1 MASVIGFSLD
11 CEKESFLFAFA
22 EEAEEAEK
30 DIDEIQ
36 IEGEC
41 AEEGEFHITFVNRL
55 FIEHELADLLGVID
69 REAGEDEYT
78 DGRHPDALRATENH
92 PDNRGDD
99 ESRQSK
105 DKEGAQAAEVLLR
118 KRTDDSQNGKR
129 TGGDKEN
136 LRDAG
141 DLIDEENRTERRSV
155 HDAINRIHDGG
166 YAKTHFLDKH
176 TEADHQQ

>member
-22 EEAEEAEK
+22 EEAKEAEK

-36 IEGEC
+36 VEGEC

-78 DGRHPDALRATENH
+78 DGRHPYILRATENH
-92 PDNRGDD
+92 SDNRSDNKA
-99 ESRQSK
+99 RQSK
-105 DKEGAQAAEVLLR
+105 NKESPHSAEVLLR
-118 KRTDDSQNGKR
+118 KRTD
-129 TGGDKEN
+129 
-136 LRDAG
+136 
-141 DLIDEENRTERRSV
+141 RR
-155 HDAINRIHDGG
+155 
-166 YAKTHFLDKH
+166 
-176 TEADHQQ
+176 

>member
-1 MASVIGFSLD
+1 M
-11 CEKESFLFAFA
+11 FLFAFA
-22 EEAEEAEK
+22 EEAKEAEK

-36 IEGEC
+36 VEGEC

-55 FIEHELADLLGVID
+55 FIEHELADFLRIID

-78 DGRHPDALRATENH
+78 DGGHPYILLATKDH

-105 DKEGAQAAEVLLR
+105 DKEGAQTAEVLLR
-118 KRTDDSQNGKR
+118 KRTDNSQYSEGA
-129 TGGDKEN
+129 GGDKEN

-141 DLIDEENRTERRSV
+141 DLIDEENRTERCSV
-155 HDAINRIHDGG
+155 DDAINRIHNSR
-166 YAKTHFLDKH
+166 YSKAHLLNKH
-176 TEADHQQ
+176 TEADHQH